1 MFGIQC
7 SQHVYDWLV
16 LISFY
21 NGPPAYP
28 VSLVFFLRS
37 SSQYPPPNAPI
48 GIVCARSKLRLS
60 VDGPGPLSAPFSAS
74 PLRVPYPISHPR
86 TKRRPR
92 WSAPYWFGC
101 SRSIAMSR
109 QRCVLRVCACTCA
122 TAARLSRRIAHCFA
136 NRFVVQEYDKC
147 YNLVRECSPHAR
159 IAYDCTSIESF
170 RESAVHDPI
179 PRIHLSPPLPG
190 SVRRSRWYMQARSYH
205 KCCRS
210 S

>member
-37 SSQYPPPNAPI
+37 SSQYPLQTHP
-48 GIVCARSKLRLS
+48 
-60 VDGPGPLSAPFSAS
+60 SAS
-74 PLRVPYPISHPR
+74 PVLGRNCVYRSTVQGHSALRFQPLLSAYHIPYHTQGRNVGHDGVPHTGLDALAQSRCHDR
-86 TKRRPR
+86 GVCCVCV
-92 WSAPYWFGC
+92 SALVP
-101 SRSIAMSR
+101 
-109 QRCVLRVCACTCA
+109 L
-122 TAARLSRRIAHCFA
+122 AARLSRRIAHCFA

-179 PRIHLSPPLPG
+179 PRIHLSPPLPA